1 MNSIFVG
8 NKCFEMNRT
17 KHILKEKGVPQQE
30 FVDSLDLSRSAI
42 VKMLAGT
49 SSQGTFESKL
59 SYVAIICS
67 SRRYTVLTRYNRHYL
82 PSFL

>member
-1 MNSIFVG
+1 
-8 NKCFEMNRT
+8 MNRA

-42 VKMLAGT
+42 VKTLAGT

-67 SRRYTVLTRYNRHYL
+67 SRRYTVLTDIIGITCLHSCKNIKL
-82 PSFL
+82 E

>member
-1 MNSIFVG
+1 
-8 NKCFEMNRT
+8 MNRA

-42 VKMLAGT
+42 VKTLAGT

-59 SYVAIICS
+59 IICS

-82 PSFL
+82 PSFQ